1 MFFRYQRVV
10 KYIQILKGALRKRC
24 YGHTHACD
32 CSAPM
37 KLQNTSVM
45 INSSDRIYSTRN
57 KWVCSPPMV
66 APYLAMQESTMQNM
80 CKHLSCP
87 QMPEQ
92 PLRHRV
98 AGVCGY
104 INTPNREV
112 CSFST
117 SPLPFSHTFRLSTSP
132 NLLLRHVCI
141 VAEFFNTECVP
152 KTPLFSLFS
161 RVNSINKT
169 Q

>member
-1 MFFRYQRVV
+1 M
-10 KYIQILKGALRKRC
+10 LWA
-24 YGHTHACD
+24 HTHLWLQWPD
-32 CSAPM
+32 ESAEYIH
-37 KLQNTSVM
+37 KDQLF
-45 INSSDRIYSTRN
+45 SDRIYSARN
-57 KWVCSPPMV
+57 KWVWSTSMV
-66 APYLAMQESTMQNM
+66 ASYLSVQEATMQNM

-98 AGVCGY
+98 ACVCGY
-104 INTPNREV
+104 INTPNREAY
-112 CSFST
+112 SFST
-117 SPLPFSHTFRLSTSP
+117 SPLPFSYTFRLSTSP
-132 NLLLRHVCI
+132 NLLLWHVCI
-141 VAEFFNTECVP
+141 VAEFFNIDCIP